1 MQGWFKFYPKTLEN
15 PIIMKDGEHLAVWTY
30 LLMKASHKEF
40 DIVFG
45 NERIT
50 INPGQVVTGRR
61 QIASD
66 LKFDENKVYRILVS
80 FKNAQQI
87 EQRTDR
93 QKSVI
98 TILNWELYQESE
110 QRNEQRVNNDRTT
123 SEQRV
128 NTKIRI
134 IDYKNNKNDNNI
146 PPLPPTGEWNYKK
159 HSSYDNAVHF
169 LQDNEDYAEFY
180 REHKRAWDILETW
193 LKYKTERGG
202 GGYKTETGVKTFL
215 KQFRNAIEE
224 SGEEEV
230 SRVVKMSI
238 ASGYQGITW
247 DKMQN
252 AAQEKKGWLYE

>member
-45 NERIT
+45 NERMT
-50 INPGQVVTGRR
+50 IKPGQVVTGRR

-98 TILNWELYQESE
+98 TILNWELYQDSE

-128 NTKIRI
+128 NTKKRI
-134 IDYKNNKNDNNI
+134 IDNKNNKNIKENEIDKSISSKKPENII
-146 PPLPPTGEWNYKK
+146 PPTLEMVDAYCRER
-159 HSSYDNAVHF
+159 DNGIDAQRF
-169 LQDNEDYAEFY
+169 IDFY
-180 REHKRAWDILETW
+180 
-193 LKYKTERGG
+193 
-202 GGYKTETGVKTFL
+202 
-215 KQFRNAIEE
+215 E
-224 SGEEEV
+224 S
-230 SRVVKMSI
+230 
-238 ASGYQGITW
+238 
-247 DKMQN
+247 
-252 AAQEKKGWLYE
+252 KGWLIGKTKMKNWKAAVHTWEQRNKPQKRNDWLYED